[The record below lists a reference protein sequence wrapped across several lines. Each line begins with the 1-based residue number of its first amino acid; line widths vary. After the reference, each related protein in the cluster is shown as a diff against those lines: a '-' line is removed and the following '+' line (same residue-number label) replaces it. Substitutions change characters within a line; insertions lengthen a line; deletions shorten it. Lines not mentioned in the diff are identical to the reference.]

1 MKKTKTKK
9 LIPGIIISI
18 IGIGLILSSFVLLKD
33 KPNKKQET
41 KQEQNNKYTYKNLT
55 LESSSF
61 DYNNGKM
68 VFKATLHNTSKKDH
82 EFEIAL
88 LVIKD
93 KEGTILTEQSL
104 VLPEVLAGNKE
115 EITAEY
121 ADIVENIAS
130 FEIKETE
137 RKE

>member
-9 LIPGIIISI
+9 LIPGLIISI